1 MVQSLHKWKR
11 NFTDLTDRGQFIGLE
26 YYITNKKH
34 SVWSVSGEVS
44 RSNPK
49 AVLRSWWCHQG
60 YLGLSFDT
68 ICDKSSHN
76 WWCWS
81 GKMRPLTKQ
90 GGSDER
96 LALGTKELLHIIEIY
111 VSSALILTIPFKISI
126 NTKSLDSP
134 LMQYAYLGSK

>member
-1 MVQSLHKWKR
+1 
-11 NFTDLTDRGQFIGLE
+11 
-26 YYITNKKH
+26 
-34 SVWSVSGEVS
+34 
-44 RSNPK
+44 
-49 AVLRSWWCHQG
+49 
-60 YLGLSFDT
+60 
-68 ICDKSSHN
+68 
-76 WWCWS
+76 
-81 GKMRPLTKQ
+81 MRPLTKQ